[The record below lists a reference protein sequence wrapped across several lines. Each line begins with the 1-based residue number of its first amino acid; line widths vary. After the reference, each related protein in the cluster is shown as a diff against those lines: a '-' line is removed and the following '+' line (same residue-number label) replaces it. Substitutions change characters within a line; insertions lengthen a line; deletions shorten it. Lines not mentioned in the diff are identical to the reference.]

1 MRASCMTPGP
11 YQIGR
16 IRFSTSP
23 DMAPTRTTSLE
34 NALDLV
40 SQRLARLAADGG
52 RPVCYLPGNAGR
64 IDAVEKWIFEQP
76 QRLRGVDVFQVLALG
91 PATGWRRAILGGV
104 GIVTPFIGPGVR
116 ELVNAGLARNIRCNL
131 SQVPRLFEGRWRPQ
145 VAFAHTSPPDELGR
159 VTLGLN
165 AGIDFAP
172 VRQAAFKVAVVNLRM
187 PRWHIAT
194 HDDPATGQRIE
205 SGCAMKLADFD
216 LVVEIDEPLFE
227 HHMAST
233 SPEQEAQTG
242 AIAGAIVDQLRRS
255 APDAGTATLPHT
267 IQLGIGKIPNA
278 VASELVRHG
287 ASVRAVWSELFSDG
301 VLALYRAGLIRESHG
316 PALRQRIVVGFVLG
330 SRALYET
337 MHENP
342 EFAVLPQE
350 IVNDPAVIKHNPAM
364 ASINS
369 AIAVS
374 LSGEVCAS
382 MLAKHYY
389 SDVGGQFD
397 FALGASWAQGGI
409 AIIALPSVV
418 QRGDGVL
425 QSKIVALHPEGAHHT
440 ISADLPVVVVTEQG
454 VADLRHLH
462 DPERVDAMLGVAHPS
477 WRTLLAK
484 EARALPS
491 MQGVDATAAQLIALQ
506 DGRHA
511 MLRPATKDDIAAI
524 GEYIVSLSNDDRR
537 TRYMGT
543 VTVSYLTSPE
553 RLSRLYDD
561 TLDYRQHAAFIVE
574 LDDEIIGVA
583 HAFRIGESATYE
595 VSFSRRSDLRGQG
608 IGRYLMKML
617 IDWGASFA
625 QAFYATTYRTENPRM
640 RALFDRFGFVAKAD
654 ADDPQAVTYTARVA
668 DLVRAG
674 ERVMA
679 SRQGAAPGQDAPA
692 PAVAQAQ

>member
-1 MRASCMTPGP
+1 ML
-11 YQIGR
+11 QI
-16 IRFSTSP
+16 
-23 DMAPTRTTSLE
+23 RTTTLE
-34 NALDLV
+34 NALDV
-40 SQRLARLAADGG
+40 VTQRLAGHVAEGI

-64 IDAVEKWIFEQP
+64 IDAVERFIFEQP
-76 QRLRGVDVFQVLALG
+76 QRLSGVDIFQVLALG
-91 PATGWRRAILGGV
+91 PATGWRRAVMGGV

-116 ELVNAGLARNIRCNL
+116 ELVNTGLARNIRCNL
-131 SQVPRLFEGRWRPQ
+131 SQVPRLFEGRWRPH
-145 VAFAHTSPPDELGR
+145 VAFAHTSPPDDSGR

-172 VRQAAFKVAVVNLRM
+172 LRQAVFKVAMVNARM

-205 SGCAMKLADFD
+205 SGCAMNLADFD
-216 LVVEIDEPLFE
+216 LVVEIDEPLIE
-227 HHMAST
+227 HHMA
-233 SPEQEAQTG
+233 PALPVDELQTR
-242 AIAGAIVDQLRRS
+242 AIAREIVDLLHRA
-255 APDAGTATLPHT
+255 APASGTTALPHT

-278 VASELVRHG
+278 VANELVERG
-287 ASVRAVWSELFSDG
+287 VSVRGVWSELFSDG
-301 VLALYRAGLIRESHG
+301 VLALYRAGLIRDTHG
-316 PALRQRIVVGFVLG
+316 PSLRERIVVGFVLG
-330 SRALYET
+330 SRSLYET

-369 AIAVS
+369 ALAVS

-382 MLAKHYY
+382 MIAKHYY

-397 FALGASWAQGGI
+397 FALGASWAKGGI

-418 QRGDGVL
+418 KRGDGAL
-425 QSKIVALHPEGAHHT
+425 LSKIVALHPEGAHHT

-462 DPERVDAMLGVAHPS
+462 DPERIDAMLGVAHPS

-484 EARALPS
+484 EARRLPS
-491 MQGVDATAAQLIALQ
+491 MQGVDAIAAQLIALQ

-511 MLRPATKDDIAAI
+511 LIRPATKDDIAAI
-524 GEYIVSLSNDDRR
+524 GEYIVRLSNDDRR

-543 VTVSYLTSPE
+543 VTVSHLTSPD
-553 RLSRLYDD
+553 RLSRLYDH

-574 LDDEIIGVA
+574 LDAEIIGVA
-583 HAFRIGESATYE
+583 HAFRIGESGTYE

-608 IGRYLMKML
+608 IGRHLMQML
-617 IDWGASFA
+617 IDWGAMFA
-625 QAFYATTYRTENPRM
+625 QDFYATTYRSENPRM

-654 ADDPQAVTYTARVA
+654 ADDRQLVVYTASMA
-668 DLVRAG
+668 DLVRAS
-674 ERVMA
+674 ERVMEL
-679 SRQGAAPGQDAPA
+679 QQDASPA
-692 PAVAQAQ
+692 KDSPASAAEQAQ

>member
-1 MRASCMTPGP
+1 MTPV
-11 YQIGR
+11 
-16 IRFSTSP
+16 
-23 DMAPTRTTSLE
+23 RTTTLD
-34 NALDLV
+34 NAMDLV
-40 SQRLARLAADGG
+40 AQRLAQHASEGI

-64 IDAVEKWIFEQP
+64 IDAVERAIFEQP
-76 QRLRGVDVFQVLALG
+76 QRLRGVDLFQVLALG
-91 PATGWRRAILGGV
+91 PAQGWRRAVMGGV

-131 SQVPRLFEGRWRPQ
+131 SQVPRLFEGPWRPH
-145 VAFAHTSPPDELGR
+145 VAFAHTSPPDESGR

-172 VRQAAFKVAVVNLRM
+172 VGQAMFKVAMVNARM

-194 HDDPATGQRIE
+194 HDDPATGQRID
-205 SGCAMKLADFD
+205 SGCAMNLADFD

-227 HHMAST
+227 HHMPT
-233 SPEQEAQTG
+233 RSPVRESQTR
-242 AIAGAIVDQLRRS
+242 AIARGIVDLLRRA
-255 APDAGTATLPHT
+255 APDGGTAALPHT

-278 VASELVRHG
+278 VANELVDLG
-287 ASVRAVWSELFSDG
+287 ISVRGVWSELFSDG
-301 VLALYRAGLIRESHG
+301 VLALYRAGLIRDTRG
-316 PALRQRIVVGFVLG
+316 PSLRERIVVGFVLG

-337 MHENP
+337 MHDNP

-382 MLAKHYY
+382 MLANHYY

-418 QRGDGVL
+418 QRGEGVL
-425 QSKIVALHPEGAHHT
+425 HSKIVALHPEGAHHT
-440 ISADLPVVVVTEQG
+440 IGADLPVVVVTEQG

-462 DPERVDAMLGVAHPS
+462 DPQRVDAMLGVAHPS

-484 EARALPS
+484 EARTLPS
-491 MQGVDATAAQLIALQ
+491 MQGADAIAAQLIALQ

-511 MLRPATKDDIAAI
+511 LLRPASKEDIAAI
-524 GEYIVSLSNDDRR
+524 GDYIVQLNSDDRH

-543 VTVSYLTSPE
+543 VTVAHLTSPE
-553 RLSRLYDD
+553 RLSRLYHD

-574 LDDEIIGVA
+574 LDEEIIGVA
-583 HAFRIGESATYE
+583 HAFRIGDSGTYE
-595 VSFSRRSDLRGQG
+595 VSFSRRSDLHGQG
-608 IGRYLMKML
+608 IGRHLMQML
-617 IDWGASFA
+617 IDWGAMFA
-625 QAFYATTYRTENPRM
+625 QDFYATTYRNENPRM

-654 ADDPQAVTYTARVA
+654 PDDPQTVIYTASIA
-668 DLVRAG
+668 QLAHAG
-674 ERVMA
+674 EHVTALRHRAA
-679 SRQGAAPGQDAPA
+679 SAKESSAPA
-692 PAVAQAQ
+692 LAHLQPWGAPLPGSLMQPLNRDRFVVDG